1 MTFWLAL
8 LLSGLSGLVA
18 LSSELIWFRT
28 WSFAVMGMASSF
40 GALLGLYLLGIALG
54 SFASGRLCR
63 DRAPEA
69 LRPLVRA
76 VALCVLA
83 ASVLGFLVTP
93 VIALASTLGRQPV
106 ALLFVALTTTL
117 LGAVFPLISHLGVP
131 PDDRAGS
138 RVSYVYVA
146 NIVGSA
152 TGSLLTGFVLMDLWS
167 LRTLATVVALAG
179 LVLSAGVLVLSRP
192 SRAGLVRGF
201 TTIGVV
207 AGAILALGPGLY
219 HHAYE
224 KMQQGLA
231 YDPSRPFAHVV
242 ETRSGVI
249 TVTADGQIYGGGAYD
264 GVFQVD
270 LHDDRNGIYRA
281 LAMGSMRPDVREVF
295 MVGLASGS
303 WARVVAAFPSLRR
316 LTIVEINPG
325 YLELLRRYPGG
336 AELLA
341 NPKVHI
347 VIDDARRWLQRHQ
360 DARFDLVVQ
369 NTTWHWRGHITNLL
383 SREYLELVR
392 AHLTPGGMFYFNTT
406 FSPHAQKTAITVFP
420 HAWRVGGFV
429 AVSDAPIAFDKAR
442 WGGFL
447 TSFRIDG
454 RPLLDLSAARDRA
467 VLEDLLADIDA
478 IDATKPNTGFETR
491 DHMAARLAPYELV
504 TDDNMIVEWQ

>member
-40 GALLGLYLLGIALG
+40 GALLGLYLLGIAVG

-63 DRAPEA
+63 DRTAEA
-69 LRPLVRA
+69 LRPIVRA
-76 VALCVLA
+76 IALCVLA

-93 VIALASTLGRQPV
+93 VIALASLLDRRSA

-117 LGAVFPLISHLGVP
+117 LGAVFPLISHLGVS

-138 RVSYVYVA
+138 RVSYLYVA

-152 TGSLLTGFVLMDLWS
+152 TGSLLTGFVLMDLWP

-179 LVLSAGVLVLSRP
+179 LVLSAGVLLLSRP
-192 SRAGLVRGF
+192 SRAGLAGGGAAIVAVAAA
-201 TTIGVV
+201 VV
-207 AGAILALGPGLY
+207 ALGPTLY
-219 HHAYE
+219 RDAYE
-224 KMQQGLA
+224 KMQQGPA
-231 YDPSRPFAHVV
+231 YDPAHPFAHIV

-249 TVTADGQIYGGGAYD
+249 TVTDDGQIYGGGAYD

-270 LHDDRNGIYRA
+270 LHDDRNGIFRA
-281 LAMGSMRPDVREVF
+281 LAMGAMRPDAREVF

-303 WARVVAAFPSLRR
+303 WARVIAAFPSIRH

-325 YLELLRRYPGG
+325 YLELLKLYPGG

-341 NPKVHI
+341 NPKVTI
-347 VIDDARRWLQRHQ
+347 VIDDARRWLQRHP
-360 DARFDLVVQ
+360 DERFDLVVQ

-392 AHLTPGGMFYFNTT
+392 AHLTPGGLFYYNTT
-406 FSPHAQKTAITVFP
+406 FSPNAQKTAVTVFP
-420 HAWRVGGFV
+420 HAWRVDGFV

-442 WGGFL
+442 WRAFMESYRL
-447 TSFRIDG
+447 DG
-454 RPLLDLSAARDRA
+454 RPLLDTTVARDRE
-467 VLEDLLADIDA
+467 VLEKLLADADK
-478 IDATKPNTGFETR
+478 IDATKRNTGFETHG
-491 DHMAARLAPYELV
+491 HMAARLADVELV
-504 TDDNMIVEWQ
+504 TDDNMIVEWR

>member
-1 MTFWLAL
+1 
-8 LLSGLSGLVA
+8 
-18 LSSELIWFRT
+18 
-28 WSFAVMGMASSF
+28 
-40 GALLGLYLLGIALG
+40 
-54 SFASGRLCR
+54 
-63 DRAPEA
+63 
-69 LRPLVRA
+69 
-76 VALCVLA
+76 
-83 ASVLGFLVTP
+83 
-93 VIALASTLGRQPV
+93 
-106 ALLFVALTTTL
+106 
-117 LGAVFPLISHLGVP
+117 
-131 PDDRAGS
+131 
-138 RVSYVYVA
+138 
-146 NIVGSA
+146 
-152 TGSLLTGFVLMDLWS
+152 
-167 LRTLATVVALAG
+167 
-179 LVLSAGVLVLSRP
+179 
-192 SRAGLVRGF
+192 
-201 TTIGVV
+201 
-207 AGAILALGPGLY
+207 
-219 HHAYE
+219 
-224 KMQQGLA
+224 
-231 YDPSRPFAHVV
+231 
-242 ETRSGVI
+242 
-249 TVTADGQIYGGGAYD
+249 
-264 GVFQVD
+264 
-270 LHDDRNGIYRA
+270 
-281 LAMGSMRPDVREVF
+281 MGSMRPDVREVF